1 MTIATTTVNAAA
13 ARMCD
18 SDGFD
23 RAVGLWT
30 GGAT

>member
-1 MTIATTTVNAAA
+1 MTIAMTTVDAAA

-23 RAVGLWT
+23 RSVGLWT
-30 GGAT
+30 SGAR